1 MPMPMI
7 LAIAAGLLVTFGTVY
22 VLFFYRRHDLRPAT
36 MAFGEFRSMLF
47 ATQPLDELV
56 VDEEPK
62 TRAFQPQTWKMLR
75 QAQVLIDQE
84 KGEQAIEL
92 LEKILLVPRLE
103 TRIQLWTWNA
113 LRSLDRHPPEDVAM
127 AVQGVIFEIPV
138 EDGLDTLAIYV
149 DGNVRYVDHMG
160 KVVIWDRGVDEVA
173 ALSMGLIGLVSPL
186 NSTLVLTDQNPMP
199 TSDRIYVTT
208 LSFTGTRYGGARLE
222 ELKNKRHQFAPMFA
236 AAMEMMRVLRSSS
249 NRQKAVATR
258 KSAQKV

>member
-7 LAIAAGLLVTFGTVY
+7 LAVGAGLLVTFGTVY
-22 VLFFYRRHDLRPAT
+22 ALFFHRRQDLRPAT
-36 MAFGEFRSMLF
+36 IPFGEFRSMLF
-47 ATQPLDELV
+47 ATQPLEELV

-75 QAQVLIDQE
+75 QAQALIDQG
-84 KGEQAIEL
+84 KKYHAIEL

-113 LRSLDRHPPEDVAM
+113 LRSLDRHPPEDVAL

-138 EDGLDTLAIYV
+138 ETGLDTLAVYV
-149 DGNVRYVDHMG
+149 DGSVRYVDHSG
-160 KVVIWDRGVDEVA
+160 KVLIWDRGVDEVA

-222 ELKNKRHQFAPMFA
+222 ELKNRRHQFAPMFA
-236 AAMEMMRVLRSSS
+236 AALELMRVLRASS
-249 NRQKAVATR
+249 NRQKTAASVSSR
-258 KSAQKV
+258 

>member
-1 MPMPMI
+1 MPMPII
-7 LAIAAGLLVTFGTVY
+7 LAVAAGLLIVAGAAY
-22 VLFFYRRHDLRPAT
+22 VLFFHRRHDLRPAT
-36 MAFGEFRSMLF
+36 MPFGEFRSMLF
-47 ATQPLDELV
+47 ATQPLAELV
-56 VDEEPK
+56 VEEEPK
-62 TRAFQPQTWKMLR
+62 TRAFQPQTWKMLKE
-75 QAQVLIDQE
+75 AQELINQE
-84 KGEQAIEL
+84 KKDRAIEL
-92 LEKILLVPRLE
+92 LEKILLIPRLE

-113 LRSLDRHPPEDVAM
+113 LRSLDRQPPEDVAL

-149 DGNVRYVDHMG
+149 DGNVRYVDHTG
-160 KVVIWDRGVDEVA
+160 KVLIWDRGVDEVA

-236 AAMEMMRVLRSSS
+236 AATEMMRVLRNSS
-249 NRQKAVATR
+249 NRQITKANRSA
-258 KSAQKV
+258 AQKV

>member
-7 LAIAAGLLVTFGTVY
+7 FAVAAGVLIVAGAVY
-22 VLFFYRRHDLRPAT
+22 ALFFHRRHDLRPAT
-36 MAFGEFRSMLF
+36 MPFGEFRSMLF
-47 ATQPLDELV
+47 ASQPLEDLV

-62 TRAFQPQTWKMLR
+62 TRAFQPQTWKMLKHV
-75 QAQVLIDQE
+75 QELIDQE
-84 KGEQAIEL
+84 KKVQAIEL
-92 LEKILLVPRLE
+92 LENILLIHRLE

-113 LRSLDRHPPEDVAM
+113 LRSLDRQPPEDVAM

-138 EDGLDTLAIYV
+138 EDGLDTLAVYV
-149 DGNVRYVDHMG
+149 DGNVRYVDHTG
-160 KVVIWDRGVDEVA
+160 KVVIWDRAVDEVA

-236 AAMEMMRVLRSSS
+236 AAMELMRVLRNSS
-249 NRQKAVATR
+249 NRQKEAAR
-258 KSAQKV
+258 RASR